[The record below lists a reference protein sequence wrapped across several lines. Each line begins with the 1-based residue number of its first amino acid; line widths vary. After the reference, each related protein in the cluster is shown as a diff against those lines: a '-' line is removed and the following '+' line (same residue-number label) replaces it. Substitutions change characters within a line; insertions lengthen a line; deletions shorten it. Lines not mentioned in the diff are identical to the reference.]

1 MLIKKIQCFFNPER
15 FQGWGKDKKYFEGWY
30 FKVVDATERFAFA
43 IIPGIAMDEE
53 GNGHA
58 FIQVLDGKNHSS
70 TYHRFAIEEFITSSK
85 EFKIAIGEN
94 IFSDQRIIL
103 KLPGINGE
111 LRFENRVAWPKPIYS
126 PGIMGPYAFVPFME
140 CYHGIVS
147 MDHSIEGVLHVG
159 DKIIDFNGGR
169 GYIEKDWGR
178 SFPSAYVWMQSN
190 HFSTPGISVKASV
203 ANIPWI
209 RNSFVGFIAGVWL
222 GDRLIRFTTYN
233 GSALVKL
240 AISEKKLEMVL
251 HSRKYIFE
259 LLATRGEATILASP
273 IQGMMDGRIEES
285 MTSILEVKITEK
297 KSKLVILHDNGRNAG
312 LEVAGEINQIIC

>member
-1 MLIKKIQCFFNPER
+1 M
-15 FQGWGKDKKYFEGWY
+15 
-30 FKVVDATERFAFA
+30 
-43 IIPGIAMDEE
+43 
-53 GNGHA
+53 
-58 FIQVLDGKNHSS
+58 
-70 TYHRFAIEEFITSSK
+70 
-85 EFKIAIGEN
+85 
-94 IFSDQRIIL
+94 
-103 KLPGINGE
+103 
-111 LRFENRVAWPKPIYS
+111 
-126 PGIMGPYAFVPFME
+126 
-140 CYHGIVS
+140 
-147 MDHSIEGVLHVG
+147 HVG

-240 AISEKKLEMVL
+240 AISEKIGDGATQSEV
-251 HSRKYIFE
+251 HFE

-273 IQGMMDGRIEES
+273 IRYDGW
-285 MTSILEVKITEK
+285 
-297 KSKLVILHDNGRNAG
+297 
-312 LEVAGEINQIIC
+312 